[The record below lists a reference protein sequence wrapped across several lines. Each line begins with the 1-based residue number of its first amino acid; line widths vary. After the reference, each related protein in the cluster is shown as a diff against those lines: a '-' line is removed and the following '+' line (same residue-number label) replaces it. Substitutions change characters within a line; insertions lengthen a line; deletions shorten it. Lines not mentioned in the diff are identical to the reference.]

1 MKMAPE
7 VRLRQAPGA
16 EHFVELL
23 DLHRQWIEGLG
34 FLPEDLVEEEPGKL
48 AGLIEQETGRQIRH
62 NFEAGLIKPG
72 EAAGTFRYSWRGL
85 VYLYC
90 QLVKDM
96 VRMS

>member
-1 MKMAPE
+1 MKMAPD
-7 VRLRQAPGA
+7 VRLRQAPRA
-16 EHFVELL
+16 EEFIDLL
-23 DLHRQWIEGLG
+23 DLHREWIEGHG
-34 FLPEDLVEEEPGKL
+34 FLPEDLVAEDPATL